1 MGWISNLRIQTKLLG
16 AFGLVLLLVGGAAGF
31 GLYRLSGATA
41 AYGELARTT
50 MAASRM
56 ADDVNAS
63 FISRHKVLKDIY
75 LFNGDPAKI
84 EKAASEVKELDQAVE
99 AGLSQLQSNPA
110 LLPDELALADEAS
123 RALGEYAA
131 ASRAAIARV
140 QAGGDDLYEVQQA
153 AVQLTSGKDRP
164 ISEALDGL
172 ADRLDKRS
180 GRESAALEA
189 DVQRTLPVVLGVMIA
204 AVVAGFGIALLFAR
218 SIASGVGRTAA
229 VARQIARDDLPAL
242 LRVTKALAA
251 GDLTQDAAVTTQPVA
266 ISGRDEIGQ
275 MASDFNRMIEGLQET
290 GSAFREMTRNLRE
303 LVGQVQ
309 QSAEGLAGTSQQL
322 GAAAGQ
328 TSGAVQQVTDAVQ
341 QVARGAQEQSTSA
354 QASNASVEQ
363 LLQVIEQVARGA
375 QEQAR
380 AVAGASATTEQMAT
394 GVEQVAANAQRVAA
408 ASEQTK
414 ASAEQGARAV
424 EETVEG
430 MAQIRTVVTA
440 ATGKVEEL
448 GQLGERI
455 GQVVET
461 IDDIAEQTNLLALNA
476 AIEAARAGEH
486 GRGFA
491 VVADE
496 VRKLAERSQR
506 ETKAIADLIR
516 DVQSGTRDAVSAMAQ
531 GAGQVQAGAAQADR
545 AGRALGEILQAVEQT
560 VSQVSAIAAAAQEM
574 AARSREV
581 TTAMASIS
589 AVVEEA
595 TAATDQM
602 AATAEGVGRSV
613 SGIAAVAEENSAAT
627 EEVSASAEEMS
638 AQVEEMSA
646 QAEELAATAEQLR
659 ALVARFELEGDALTA
674 GREAP
679 AAAGE
684 VRRGR
689 RAA

>member
-1 MGWISNLRIQTKLLG
+1 MKWINNLRIQTKLLG

-164 ISEALDGL
+164 VSEALDRL
-172 ADRLDKRS
+172 ADDLDKRS

-266 ISGRDEIGQ
+266 VSGRDEIGQ

-328 TSGAVQQVTDAVQ
+328 TSGAVQQVTDAV
-341 QVARGAQEQSTSA
+341 
-354 QASNASVEQ
+354 
-363 LLQVIEQVARGA
+363 
-375 QEQAR
+375 
-380 AVAGASATTEQMAT
+380 
-394 GVEQVAANAQRVAA
+394 
-408 ASEQTK
+408 
-414 ASAEQGARAV
+414 
-424 EETVEG
+424 
-430 MAQIRTVVTA
+430 
-440 ATGKVEEL
+440 
-448 GQLGERI
+448 
-455 GQVVET
+455 
-461 IDDIAEQTNLLALNA
+461 
-476 AIEAARAGEH
+476 
-486 GRGFA
+486 
-491 VVADE
+491 
-496 VRKLAERSQR
+496 
-506 ETKAIADLIR
+506 
-516 DVQSGTRDAVSAMAQ
+516 SAMAQ

-589 AVVEEA
+589 AVVKEA

>member
-1 MGWISNLRIQTKLLG
+1 
-16 AFGLVLLLVGGAAGF
+16 
-31 GLYRLSGATA
+31 
-41 AYGELARTT
+41 
-50 MAASRM
+50 
-56 ADDVNAS
+56 
-63 FISRHKVLKDIY
+63 
-75 LFNGDPAKI
+75 
-84 EKAASEVKELDQAVE
+84 
-99 AGLSQLQSNPA
+99 
-110 LLPDELALADEAS
+110 
-123 RALGEYAA
+123 
-131 ASRAAIARV
+131 IARV

-164 ISEALDGL
+164 VSEALDRL
-172 ADRLDKRS
+172 ADDLDKRS

-229 VARQIARDDLPAL
+229 VARRIARGGLPAL

-266 ISGRDEIGQ
+266 VSGRDEIGQ

-328 TSGAVQQVTDAVQ
+328 TSGAVQQVTDAV
-341 QVARGAQEQSTSA
+341 
-354 QASNASVEQ
+354 
-363 LLQVIEQVARGA
+363 
-375 QEQAR
+375 
-380 AVAGASATTEQMAT
+380 
-394 GVEQVAANAQRVAA
+394 
-408 ASEQTK
+408 
-414 ASAEQGARAV
+414 
-424 EETVEG
+424 
-430 MAQIRTVVTA
+430 
-440 ATGKVEEL
+440 
-448 GQLGERI
+448 
-455 GQVVET
+455 
-461 IDDIAEQTNLLALNA
+461 
-476 AIEAARAGEH
+476 
-486 GRGFA
+486 
-491 VVADE
+491 
-496 VRKLAERSQR
+496 
-506 ETKAIADLIR
+506 
-516 DVQSGTRDAVSAMAQ
+516 SAMAQ

-589 AVVEEA
+589 AVVKEA